1 MAEQD
6 HAAEYS
12 AARLAQYDA
21 RIESLKVELAEAQEK
36 RKAYAPK
43 KSAPAA
49 KKD

>member
-6 HAAEYS
+6 HAAEYR
-12 AARLAQYDA
+12 AARLAQADE
-21 RIESLKVELAEAQEK
+21 RIASLKAELAEAQEK

-43 KSAPAA
+43 PAA